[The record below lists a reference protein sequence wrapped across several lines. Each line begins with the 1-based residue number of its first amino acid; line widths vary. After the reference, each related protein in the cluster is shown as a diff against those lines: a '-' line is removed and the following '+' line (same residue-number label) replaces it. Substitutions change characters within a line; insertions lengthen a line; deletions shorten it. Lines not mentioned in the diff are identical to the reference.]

1 MAASARGKLVGTA
14 VQSSLLSN
22 PSYSD
27 VAAREFSY
35 LTAEYEMKWDVLEP
49 SPGSSRFGAADT
61 IVGFAQANGMRV
73 KGHTFIW
80 HGATPNWVN
89 GLSGPDLRLAVERHI
104 ASVGDYFRGRVDAW
118 DVVNEAVADD
128 GSGLRD
134 TVFRQRLG
142 DGYIGD
148 AFRLAR
154 RADPGARLF
163 YNDYGG
169 EGLNAKSNRIY
180 DLLRALLADGVPI
193 DGVGLQMHVSAAN
206 RPLDGA
212 IAANIQRLAALGLT
226 VHISEM
232 DVKVND
238 GPGSPAARLELQR
251 ATYRDIVRIC
261 VQEPKCEAVTFWG
274 FTDAHTWLRGDT
286 PLLFDA
292 SYRPKPAYFGV
303 IDAFT
308 GQ

>member
-1 MAASARGKLVGTA
+1 
-14 VQSSLLSN
+14 
-22 PSYSD
+22 
-27 VAAREFSY
+27 
-35 LTAEYEMKWDVLEP
+35 
-49 SPGSSRFGAADT
+49 
-61 IVGFAQANGMRV
+61 
-73 KGHTFIW
+73 
-80 HGATPNWVN
+80 
-89 GLSGPDLRLAVERHI
+89 
-104 ASVGDYFRGRVDAW
+104 
-118 DVVNEAVADD
+118 
-128 GSGLRD
+128 
-134 TVFRQRLG
+134 
-142 DGYIGD
+142 
-148 AFRLAR
+148 
-154 RADPGARLF
+154 
-163 YNDYGG
+163 
-169 EGLNAKSNRIY
+169 
-180 DLLRALLADGVPI
+180 VPI